1 MKRAVVCMALQE
13 VLSQLET
20 LSTLFGCV
28 IHDVDHPGFTNTYL
42 INTGPCPLLLIVVID
57 VQVSL
62 Y

>member
-1 MKRAVVCMALQE
+1 MALQE